1 MSALITLSGSL
12 KALTVIRS
20 LGKKNIRVISA
31 DVSERT
37 LGNYSKYTTKSMLI
51 PYDYKNQSKYIG
63 CLLSY
68 LKRNQIDVL
77 MPVHSN
83 DTYLIIKHKKKF
95 EKFTKVPFSEYNKV
109 SALNDKWV
117 LDKILTSLEIKKPDT
132 YRARNI
138 KDLKE
143 VSRKIEYPAVIKLK
157 SSSSSL
163 GLSFVYSREQL
174 IKRYLQ
180 TINKYCLRKKDYP
193 IIQEYVEGTGYG
205 VSLLYNQGD
214 IRALFTHKR
223 IREYPIDGGPSTARV
238 STRNKEMED
247 MAIKL
252 LDHVEW
258 HGVAMV
264 EFKQIKNNKPI
275 LLEVNPRFWGS
286 INQAVQSGV
295 DFPYLLYKMAVEGDV
310 KPVRSYKVGV
320 KTRNTLIDFISLKQS
335 IIRNRDVSLLKE
347 FFASYHEDVF
357 SWKDPKPF
365 ISFIEIGLRE
375 IRSPKS

>member
-1 MSALITLSGSL
+1 
-12 KALTVIRS
+12 
-20 LGKKNIRVISA
+20 
-31 DVSERT
+31 
-37 LGNYSKYTTKSMLI
+37 
-51 PYDYKNQSKYIG
+51 
-63 CLLSY
+63 
-68 LKRNQIDVL
+68 
-77 MPVHSN
+77 
-83 DTYLIIKHKKKF
+83 
-95 EKFTKVPFSEYNKV
+95 
-109 SALNDKWV
+109 